1 MMETNFTEFEILKE
15 LDEKFTTLDQD
26 AQQRAIDWIIAKYK
40 LTHNKENASKKNDTS
55 NHSKSS
61 ELTLKDFILH
71 KKPIG
76 HYERIACIAFYLEK
90 TKGMEGCKT
99 VDITNA
105 NSEARQPKIP
115 NTALYVN
122 HTTNT
127 YGYLISIGNA
137 KKGISARGEALV
149 DALPDREKVATA
161 LKEHSI
167 KKKPAKKSKTK

>member
-1 MMETNFTEFEILKE
+1 MENFTEFEILKE

-40 LTHNKENASKKNDTS
+40 LTDKKEGVSKQQNDSSSPTNKNAAS
-55 NHSKSS
+55 
-61 ELTLKDFILH
+61 LKEFLFF

-90 TKGMEGCKT
+90 TKGLEGCKT
-99 VDITNA
+99 IDITNA

-115 NTALYVN
+115 NPALYVN
-122 HTTNT
+122 HTANT
-127 YGYLISIGNA
+127 YGYLISIGKG

-149 DALPDREKVATA
+149 EALPDREKAEAA
-161 LKEHSI
+161 LKDHPL
-167 KKKPAKKSKTK
+167 KKKTVKKSKVK

>member
-1 MMETNFTEFEILKE
+1 MENYTELEILKE

-40 LTHNKENASKKNDTS
+40 LTDKKEGGSKQQNDSSNPTNKTGVS
-55 NHSKSS
+55 
-61 ELTLKDFILH
+61 LKEFLFL

-90 TKGMEGCKT
+90 NKGLEGCKT
-99 VDITNA
+99 IDITNA

-115 NTALYVN
+115 NPALYVN
-122 HTTNT
+122 HTANT
-127 YGYLISIGNA
+127 YGYLISIGKG

-149 DALPDREKVATA
+149 EALPDREKVEAA
-161 LKEHSI
+161 LKDHPI
-167 KKKPAKKSKTK
+167 KKKTVKKSKAK